1 MRAAFKKNA
10 DFLLTVKGNQAH
22 LRRQLI
28 RLFDHVDLEQPDY
41 EEDGQGHGRSEQ
53 RHYWVRDI
61 PDGRLEGGFAHAAQ
75 AIRIKRIT
83 KRRGKT
89 VTTIVYAITS
99 RSRLLASPQQLA
111 AFIRGH
117 WGIENRLH
125 YVRDVTFGED
135 ASRVRTGEGPRV
147 LACIRNVAI
156 SLIRRA
162 GFRYIP
168 SGLRKCAHCLGY
180 LIGLIAPKSVNS

>member
-1 MRAAFKKNA
+1 M
-10 DFLLTVKGNQAH
+10 
-22 LRRQLI
+22 
-28 RLFDHVDLEQPDY
+28 
-41 EEDGQGHGRSEQ
+41 
-53 RHYWVRDI
+53 RDI
-61 PDGRLEGGFAHAAQ
+61 PEGRLNGGFALAVQ

-83 KRRGKT
+83 KRRAKT

-111 AFIRGH
+111 TFIRGH

-135 ASRVRTGEGPRV
+135 ASRVRTGDGPRV
-147 LACIRNVAI
+147 LACLRNVAI

-162 GFRYIP
+162 GFQYIP
-168 SGLRKCAHCLGY
+168 TGIRKCMHCLPY
-180 LIGLIAPKSVNS
+180 LIGLIAPRAVNL